1 MAELAPM
8 LKFHVY
14 LQIICELYGFK
25 IYAMTDTPTHKSGF
39 VNIIGNPNVGKS
51 TLMNRL
57 VGERLSIITAKAQT
71 TRHRIKGIVNGDD
84 YQIVYSDL
92 PGILTPAYKMHE
104 LMMSFVNES
113 LRDADVILYVIECGE
128 TNYNQDVI
136 EKLQHLTIPILLV
149 INKTDKATEESI
161 QETETL
167 WQSLLPK
174 AEVIKISALLGHHI
188 NLLLEKIITLLP
200 ESPPFFPKD
209 ELTDK
214 PLRFFI
220 AEIIREKILMLYKKE
235 IPYSVEV
242 AVESFKEEE
251 DCVRIGAM
259 LYCERDSQKGIIIGN
274 KGSAIKQLG
283 IESRAAIEAFL
294 EKHVFLDLSVK
305 VLKDWRN
312 QELLMKKFGYYQG

>member
-1 MAELAPM
+1 MENT
-8 LKFHVY
+8 V
-14 LQIICELYGFK
+14 
-25 IYAMTDTPTHKSGF
+25 HKAGF

-92 PGILTPAYKMHE
+92 PGILTPAYKMQE
-104 LMMSFVNES
+104 LMMRFVNES
-113 LRDADVILYVIECGE
+113 LRDADVILYMVECGE
-128 TNYNQDVI
+128 TNYNEEVI
-136 EKLQHLTIPILLV
+136 EKLKHIAIPILLV
-149 INKTDKATEESI
+149 INKTDKVSEEI
-161 QETETL
+161 ITTTKEH
-167 WQSLLPK
+167 WQNLLPQ
-174 AEVIKISALLGHHI
+174 AETIEISALTGLHV

-209 ELTDK
+209 ELTDR
-214 PLRFFI
+214 PVRFFI
-220 AEIIREKILMLYKKE
+220 AEIIREKILLLYKKE

-242 AVESFKEEE
+242 VIESFKEDE
-251 DCVRIGAM
+251 DMVRIGAM

-274 KGSAIKQLG
+274 KGTAIKQLG
-283 IESRAAIEAFL
+283 IEARKAIEAFL
-294 EKHVFLDLSVK
+294 EKHIFLDISVK

-312 QELLMKKFGYYQG
+312 QELLMKRFGYYQD